1 MKAKAM
7 HIKKLLIV
15 YGIFFRNYVYY
26 WIVRSEQEDDT
37 DSLAVATLYSLTYR
51 YSFLKQSGHC
61 YCQVR
66 DDMGE
71 VLLGSHQAEYP
82 DSLDDELGF

>member
-51 YSFLKQSGHC
+51 
-61 YCQVR
+61 
-66 DDMGE
+66 
-71 VLLGSHQAEYP
+71 
-82 DSLDDELGF
+82 

>member
-7 HIKKLLIV
+7 HTKN
-15 YGIFFRNYVYY
+15 FFRNYVYY

-51 YSFLKQSGHC
+51 YSFLT
-61 YCQVR
+61 
-66 DDMGE
+66 
-71 VLLGSHQAEYP
+71 SHI
-82 DSLDDELGF
+82 L